1 MLVMGTKSRF
11 MFMSKKMKESMI
23 VLKYGGKIEE
33 LVAKECIPEKFGKLE
48 GCMKEDLVVAK
59 YFS

>member
-1 MLVMGTKSRF
+1 MASSL
-11 MFMSKKMKESMI
+11 
-23 VLKYGGKIEE
+23 LKTSEKWASGKIEE

-48 GCMKEDLVVAK
+48 GCMKVVLVAAK